1 MKNNHKFL
9 LFLCATFL
17 PLLSFSQTKIP
28 TFFSDHMVLQQQ
40 DEAAIWGWDDAG
52 ESITVE
58 GSWGEKASTRTDDS
72 GKWQVK
78 LPTPKAGGPHTVTI
92 SGSDK
97 ITLQDV
103 MIGEVWI
110 GSGQS
115 NMQMTLAGYGNQPIY
130 GAGDAILHANQS
142 NIRMYT
148 AARVPSV
155 EPLNDLEG
163 TWEVSSTETAP
174 GFSAAAYFF
183 GRILEDVLEVPVGI
197 IITSWGGSKVE
208 AWMDE
213 ASLRASGI
221 NEFPTEIPE
230 RAPNHAPTLL
240 YNGMIK
246 PLIPFTAKG
255 FLWYQGESN
264 VGNADEYTKL
274 FSDMIT
280 LWRKDFQNPDM
291 PFYFAEIAPY
301 NYGNR
306 NSAYLREA
314 QLKTMLTLPHTGM
327 AGTMDIG
334 NCTNIH
340 PGNKKDVGR
349 RLALWALSQA
359 YGLKGFQYSGPV
371 YQSME
376 KTDDHKI
383 ILSFDHAENGFS
395 TFGNPLKGFEIAG
408 ENGDFRTAQAA
419 LGRDSKIT
427 VWSDEVADPQV
438 VRYGFSN
445 CPETTL
451 YNMEQLPAPSFRTD
465 GF

>member
-40 DEAAIWGWDDAG
+40 DEAAIWGWDDTG

-78 LPTPKAGGPHTVTI
+78 LPTPKAGGPYTLTI

-110 GSGQS
+110 CSGQS
-115 NMQMTLAGYGNQPIY
+115 NMQMTLSGYPNQPIY
-130 GAGDAILHANQS
+130 GAADAILDAAQS
-142 NIRMYT
+142 DIRMYT
-148 AARVPSV
+148 ASRIPSV
-155 EPLNDLEG
+155 EPLDDLEG
-163 TWEVSSTETAP
+163 TWEYSSTANAP
-174 GFSAAAYFF
+174 GFSATAFFF
-183 GRILEDVLEVPVGI
+183 GRILEQTLNVPVGL

-213 ASLRASGI
+213 ASLRKSGI
-221 NEFPTEIPE
+221 QDFPTAIPE
-230 RAPNHAPTLL
+230 QGPHQTPTLL

-246 PLIPFTAKG
+246 PLVPFTARG

-264 VGNADEYTKL
+264 VGNANQYTQL

-280 LWRKDFQNPDM
+280 LWRKDFRNDNM
-291 PFYFAEIAPY
+291 PFYFVEIAPY

-306 NSAYLREA
+306 NSAFLREA
-314 QLKTMLTLPHTGM
+314 QLKTMLNLPNTGM

-349 RLALWALSQA
+349 RLALWALSQT
-359 YGLKGFQYSGPV
+359 YGLEGFLYSGPI
-371 YQSME
+371 YKSME
-376 KTDDHKI
+376 TTDDHKI
-383 ILSFDHAENGFS
+383 ILSFDHAQGGFAS
-395 TFGNPLKGFEIAG
+395 FGQPLKGFEIAG
-408 ENGDFRTAQAA
+408 EDGDFKNAQAA

-427 VWSDEVADPQV
+427 VWSDEVANPQV

-445 CPETTL
+445 CPKATL
-451 YNMEQLPAPSFRTD
+451 YNMQQLPAPSFRTD